1 MPMLA
6 GVGLLS
12 MCCISSSIAASMM
25 GSEEKEDPVVPKTP
39 TKKTPTKK
47 TPEQIKADE
56 AKVYAATAKAK
67 LDELLAGGPPNA
79 EYPPTQEDITDAR
92 NEAENA
98 QAAADEYQALADA
111 AAGPIDDETEP
122 ETNEEVFQVKGY
134 QFSGPAQGL
143 NDAGCIKY
151 GGIVATKDQVYAA
164 QAAGADWCSTGWTR
178 DHPTPMYPIN
188 TSLQQGC
195 GNGAAQVVEWKPPNA
210 SGKSYPLA
218 ALNCY
223 GVKPVKSTPVDGVTV
238 FEKLHNWNDE
248 KWSKYD

>member
-25 GSEEKEDPVVPKTP
+25 GGEKEDPVVPKTP
-39 TKKTPTKK
+39 
-47 TPEQIKADE
+47 
-56 AKVYAATAKAK
+56 
-67 LDELLAGGPPNA
+67 G
-79 EYPPTQEDITDAR
+79 
-92 NEAENA
+92 
-98 QAAADEYQALADA
+98 
-111 AAGPIDDETEP
+111 AGPSAGPSAVETETEP

-134 QFSGPAQGL
+134 QFSGPAQGP

-238 FEKLHNWNDE
+238 FEKLHNWNSE

>member
-6 GVGLLS
+6 GVGLLCV
-12 MCCISSSIAASMM
+12 CCISSSIAASMM
-25 GSEEKEDPVVPKTP
+25 GSEKEDPVVP
-39 TKKTPTKK
+39 K

-56 AKVYAATAKAK
+56 AKAALDALKADPDATADDI
-67 LDELLAGGPPNA
+67 LDA
-79 EYPPTQEDITDAR
+79 Q
-92 NEAENA
+92 NEADNA
-98 QAAADEYQALADA
+98 QAEADA
-111 AAGPIDDETEP
+111 AAVAAEP

-195 GNGAAQVVEWKPPNA
+195 GNGAAQVVEWKPPNTP
-210 SGKSYPLA
+210 GYSYPLA

-223 GVKPVKSTPVDGVTV
+223 GVKPVKTTPVDGVTV

>member
-1 MPMLA
+1 MAKNMMPMLA

-25 GSEEKEDPVVPKTP
+25 GSKEKEDQVVPKTP
-39 TKKTPTKK
+39 
-47 TPEQIKADE
+47 EQIEAD
-56 AKVYAATAKAK
+56 KAKAV
-67 LDELLAGGPPNA
+67 ET
-79 EYPPTQEDITDAR
+79 ET
-92 NEAENA
+92 
-98 QAAADEYQALADA
+98 
-111 AAGPIDDETEP
+111 ETEP

-151 GGIVATKDQVYAA
+151 GGVVATKDQVYAA

-195 GNGAAQVVEWKPPNA
+195 GNGAAQVVEYKPPNA

-223 GVKPVKSTPVDGVTV
+223 GVKPVKTTPVDGVTV

>member
-25 GSEEKEDPVVPKTP
+25 GSKEKEDPVVPKTP
-39 TKKTPTKK
+39 
-47 TPEQIKADE
+47 EQIEAD
-56 AKVYAATAKAK
+56 KAKAV
-67 LDELLAGGPPNA
+67 
-79 EYPPTQEDITDAR
+79 
-92 NEAENA
+92 
-98 QAAADEYQALADA
+98 
-111 AAGPIDDETEP
+111 ETETEPEPEP

-151 GGIVATKDQVYAA
+151 GGVVATKDQVYAA

-195 GNGAAQVVEWKPPNA
+195 GNGAAQVVEWKPPNTP
-210 SGKSYPLA
+210 GYSYPLA

-223 GVKPVKSTPVDGVTV
+223 GVKPVKTTPVDGVTV

>member
-25 GSEEKEDPVVPKTP
+25 GGEEKEDPVVPKTP
-39 TKKTPTKK
+39 TKKS
-47 TPEQIKADE
+47 PEQIKADE
-56 AKVYAATAKAK
+56 AKAALDALKADPDATADDI
-67 LDELLAGGPPNA
+67 LDA
-79 EYPPTQEDITDAR
+79 Q
-92 NEAENA
+92 NEADNA
-98 QAAADEYQALADA
+98 QAEADA
-111 AAGPIDDETEP
+111 AAAVEPEPEPEPEP

-143 NDAGCIKY
+143 GDAGCIKY

-195 GNGAAQVVEWKPPNA
+195 GNGAAQVVEYKPPNA
-210 SGKSYPLA
+210 PGKSYPLA

>member
-1 MPMLA
+1 MSMPMLA
-6 GVGLLS
+6 GVGLL
-12 MCCISSSIAASMM
+12 CCVSSSVAAAVYNK
-25 GSEEKEDPVVPKTP
+25 GDEEDPVVPKTP
-39 TKKTPTKK
+39 AKKSS
-47 TPEQIKADE
+47 EQIKADE
-56 AKVYAATAKAK
+56 AKA
-67 LDELLAGGPPNA
+67 
-79 EYPPTQEDITDAR
+79 
-92 NEAENA
+92 
-98 QAAADEYQALADA
+98 ALALVKADPNL
-111 AAGPIDDETEP
+111 GK
-122 ETNEEVFQVKGY
+122 EVFQVKGY

-151 GGIVATKDQVYAA
+151 NGIVATKDQVYAA

>member
-1 MPMLA
+1 MSMPMLA
-6 GVGLLS
+6 GVGLL
-12 MCCISSSIAASMM
+12 CCVSSSVAAAVYNK
-25 GSEEKEDPVVPKTP
+25 GGEEDPVVPKTP
-39 TKKTPTKK
+39 AKKSS
-47 TPEQIKADE
+47 EQIKADE
-56 AKVYAATAKAK
+56 AKA
-67 LDELLAGGPPNA
+67 
-79 EYPPTQEDITDAR
+79 
-92 NEAENA
+92 
-98 QAAADEYQALADA
+98 ALALVKADPNL
-111 AAGPIDDETEP
+111 GK
-122 ETNEEVFQVKGY
+122 EVFQVKGY

-195 GNGAAQVVEWKPPNA
+195 GNGAAQVVEWKPPNMW
-210 SGKSYPLA
+210 GYSYPLA

>member
-1 MPMLA
+1 
-6 GVGLLS
+6 
-12 MCCISSSIAASMM
+12 MM
-25 GSEEKEDPVVPKTP
+25 GGEKEDPVVPKTP
-39 TKKTPTKK
+39 TKKSPIKK
-47 TPEQIKADE
+47 SPEQIKADE

-67 LDELLAGGPPNA
+67 LDELLAGGPPDA
-79 EYPPTQEDITDAR
+79 EYPPTEEDITDAR

-98 QAAADEYQALADA
+98 QAAADEYQAEADA
-111 AAGPIDDETEP
+111 AAAAAEPEPEP

-143 NDAGCIKY
+143 GDAGCIKY

-195 GNGAAQVVEWKPPNA
+195 GNGAAQVVEYKPPNTP
-210 SGKSYPLA
+210 GYSYPLA

-223 GVKPVKSTPVDGVTV
+223 GVKPVKTTPVDGVTV